1 MAVCGPIFGHTSW
14 HQTTKATSA
23 CAAYASRCST
33 PSSLRK
39 IPTSKLFTRGT
50 QCHKPTIWEF
60 GWFYYW
66 VCHIK
71 TVSWIFNHLTKR
83 YTNEHIGR
91 ESQAKRMALQWSRVR
106 PFTYFLFFEGPLS
119 TPCNPWWQSLFWTPR
134 SLQLTGRS
142 FVASGPAITA
152 NQVHKS
158 SFAGTAA
165 WRVGCQ
171 SIHLSVVGHPF
182 CNGWQVRNRPRA
194 PELPV
199 ATLVPPWR
207 CQQPGWWQLADGS
220 GRVVGNLA
228 SWSFKPWGGCRGL
241 W

>member
-1 MAVCGPIFGHTSW
+1 MNIF
-14 HQTTKATSA
+14 
-23 CAAYASRCST
+23 
-33 PSSLRK
+33 
-39 IPTSKLFTRGT
+39 
-50 QCHKPTIWEF
+50 
-60 GWFYYW
+60 
-66 VCHIK
+66 
-71 TVSWIFNHLTKR
+71 
-83 YTNEHIGR
+83 IGR
-91 ESQAKRMALQWSRVR
+91 ESQAKRMVEVNWNDPVGRVWHNSMFAGIFCALQWSRVR

-158 SFAGTAA
+158 SFAGAA
-165 WRVGCQ
+165 ARVGCQ
-171 SIHLSVVGHPF
+171 SNHLSVVGHPF